1 MPTRPSN
8 HPQLAVTDA
17 HRRAAFEAMGW
28 KGWTF
33 EQAMADDVRS
43 KVVNSRARHLCNAE
57 AQTMR
62 RVPLAYLSADEKALV
77 AKVAQR
83 WSWAKRR
90 STQAPAPLPKAH
102 HHQQDLKRAASGD
115 RDED

>member
-17 HRRAAFEAMGW
+17 HRRAAFALMGW
-28 KGWTF
+28 AGWTF

-43 KVVNSRARHLCNAE
+43 KVVNSRARHICNAE
-57 AQTMR
+57 AQALR
-62 RVPLAYLSADEKALV
+62 RVPLANLSQDEKALV
-77 AKVAQR
+77 AKAAQR
-83 WSWAKRR
+83 WSWVKRS
-90 STQAPAPLPKAH
+90 STQAPAALAKAY
-102 HHQQDLKRAASGD
+102 HQQDLKRAASGD

>member
-1 MPTRPSN
+1 
-8 HPQLAVTDA
+8 
-17 HRRAAFEAMGW
+17 MGW

-62 RVPLAYLSADEKALV
+62 RVPLAYLSADE
-77 AKVAQR
+77 
-83 WSWAKRR
+83 
-90 STQAPAPLPKAH
+90 
-102 HHQQDLKRAASGD
+102 
-115 RDED
+115 